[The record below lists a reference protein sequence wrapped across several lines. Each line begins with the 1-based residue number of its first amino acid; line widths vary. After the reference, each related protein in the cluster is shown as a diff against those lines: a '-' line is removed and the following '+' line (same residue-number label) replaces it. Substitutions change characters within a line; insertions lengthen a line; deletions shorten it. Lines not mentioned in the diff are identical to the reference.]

1 LTKTKTSSKLLNLIK
16 RNKSFLIVGHINPEG
31 DAIGSALALALGLKK
46 MGKRDVSVLSRDGVP
61 ESLRFLPAAKS
72 VKRKPP
78 RKKFD
83 VLFIVDCNTLERT
96 GFRELKAKHT
106 AIIDHHIPP
115 AEADKSE
122 FYRKSA
128 VVLIDPHAA
137 ATGMLIYKVLISL
150 RIPVDKNIAT
160 NLYTAI
166 LVDTG
171 GFRYSNTSPESLR
184 TACRLVEAGATPWDI
199 TKEVYES
206 IPYRSMKLLGLSLA
220 TLEMND
226 GIAWITTTMDMLKK
240 TGTTAED
247 SEDFVDF
254 PRKVKEIRVAVFFRE
269 DAENVFK
276 ISLRSKGRV
285 NVQKIANS
293 FGGGGHFA
301 AAGCKIKGSLKEV
314 QEKVFNAV
322 RQAIKEAK

>member
-1 LTKTKTSSKLLNLIK
+1 MTKTKISSKLLNLIK

-46 MGKRDVSVLSRDGVP
+46 IGKKDVSVLNRDGVP
-61 ESLRFLPAAKS
+61 EILKFLPAAKS
-72 VKRKPP
+72 VKQTPP

-96 GFRELKAKHT
+96 GFQELKAEHT

-115 AEADKSE
+115 VEADKSE
-122 FYRKSA
+122 LYRTLA
-128 VVLIDPHAA
+128 AALIDPHAA
-137 ATGMLIYKVLISL
+137 ATGMLIYRVLTSL
-150 RIPVDKNIAT
+150 RIPIDKNIAT

-184 TACRLVEAGATPWDI
+184 IACHLVQAGAMPWDI
-199 TKEVYES
+199 TKEIYES
-206 IPYRSMKLLGLSLA
+206 IPFRSMKLMGLSLA
-220 TLEMND
+220 TLEMKD
-226 GIAWITTTMDMLKK
+226 DIAWITTTMDMLKK
-240 TGTTAED
+240 TGTTTED

-254 PRKVKEIRVAVFFRE
+254 PRKVKEIKVAVFFRE

-276 ISLRSKGRV
+276 ISLRSKSRV
-285 NVQKIANS
+285 NVQEIAHS

-301 AAGCKIKGSLKEV
+301 AAGCKVKGSLQEV
-314 QEKVFNAV
+314 QDKVFSAV
-322 RQAIKEAK
+322 KKAIKKAK

>member
-1 LTKTKTSSKLLNLIK
+1 LLDLIK

-46 MGKRDVSVLSRDGVP
+46 MGKKDVSVLSRDGVP

-78 RKKFD
+78 RKKID

-96 GFRELKAKHT
+96 GFQELKAKNT
-106 AIIDHHIPP
+106 AIIDHHIQP
-115 AEADKSE
+115 AEADESE
-122 FYRKSA
+122 LNRTA
-128 VVLIDPHAA
+128 AVLIDPHAA
-137 ATGMLIYKVLISL
+137 ATGMLIYRVLVSL
-150 RIPVDKNIAT
+150 RVPIDKNIAT

-171 GFRYSNTSPESLR
+171 GFRYSNTSSESLR
-184 TACRLVEAGATPWDI
+184 IACHLVQAGATPWEI
-199 TKEVYES
+199 TKEIYES

-220 TLEMND
+220 TLSMKD
-226 GIAWITTTMDMLKK
+226 GIAWIITTMDMLKK
-240 TGTTAED
+240 TGTTTED
-247 SEDFVDF
+247 CEDFVDF
-254 PRKVKEIRVAVFFRE
+254 PRKVREIKVAVFFRE

-285 NVQKIANS
+285 NVQEIANS

-314 QEKVFNAV
+314 QDKIFK
-322 RQAIKEAK
+322 AIRKKLKGN